1 MACMASV
8 HRVLISSSLLPYL
21 VYSALMPTPACLAT
35 AVIGASGSAVNTAR
49 ADSSMRRSLRAAS
62 AWRPLSEPALRRPP
76 PVGPRSS
83 SVMRISVAEDWNK
96 SFRSVILERKLSFR
110 EFTEDQMSSSA
121 SSPAAGPALAG
132 AAPAR
137 PAESAAPA
145 GRPFRWLAFGVVITA
160 AVMDLLD
167 STIAQVAAPTIRRE
181 LGGSYAVIE
190 WVTAAYAL
198 AMAVGLLTGGR
209 LGDVFGRRRVL
220 LAGMGLFVAASAA
233 CAAAGSAGEL
243 IAARAAQGVAAAI
256 MLPQVF
262 GLIRDLFE
270 EHEMGKAFGVYGP
283 VMGLSAMLGPIASGG
298 LISAN
303 VFGTGWRMIFLVNVP
318 VGLASL
324 LLGARTLPAGVGSFG
339 KRRLDLPGALLAG
352 AAMFLLVFPLAQGH
366 SLGWPT
372 WLSGMMGAS
381 VLVLAGFGWYQ
392 VRRQRAGR
400 DPLVE
405 ASIFRH
411 RPYRAGIVF
420 SLVFIGSLGGI
431 VMIFNVLLQSGL
443 GFSPW
448 HSAVT
453 TAPWAAGAF
462 VGSAVGGITMSKLG
476 RRVLHAGLVVEA
488 AGLLGIYAV
497 LRGAG
502 GGVSTLDLL
511 GPMVIGGIGM
521 GMVFVPLF
529 DIVMAGVRPQEMGSA
544 SGVLQ
549 TVNSLGMSLGIAGIG
564 AIFFALTGGRGEH
577 VPVYLHAAQWTAL
590 ATVGLLACSF
600 AVAFG
605 LPKRARETGP
615 AA

>member
-1 MACMASV
+1 V
-8 HRVLISSSLLPYL
+8 
-21 VYSALMPTPACLAT
+21 
-35 AVIGASGSAVNTAR
+35 
-49 ADSSMRRSLRAAS
+49 
-62 AWRPLSEPALRRPP
+62 
-76 PVGPRSS
+76 
-83 SVMRISVAEDWNK
+83 
-96 SFRSVILERKLSFR
+96 
-110 EFTEDQMSSSA
+110 
-121 SSPAAGPALAG
+121 
-132 AAPAR
+132 
-137 PAESAAPA
+137 
-145 GRPFRWLAFGVVITA
+145 AFGAVITA

-167 STIAQVAAPTIRRE
+167 STITQVAAPTIRHQ

-209 LGDVFGRRRVL
+209 LGDIFGRRRVL
-220 LAGMGLFVAASAA
+220 LAGITGFVIASVA
-233 CAAAGSAGEL
+233 CAAAQSAGEL
-243 IAARAAQGVAAAI
+243 IAARAAQGLLGAV

-270 EHEMGKAFGVYGP
+270 AHEMGKAFGVYGP
-283 VMGLSAMLGPIASGG
+283 VMGLSAMLGPIVSGG

-303 VFGTGWRMIFLVNVP
+303 VLGTGWRMIFLVNVP
-318 VGLASL
+318 VGLAAL
-324 LLGARTLPAGVGSFG
+324 ALGARTLPAGAGAGSG
-339 KRRLDLPGALLAG
+339 GSRRGRLDLPGAVLAG

-366 SLGWPT
+366 SLGWPA
-372 WLSGMMGAS
+372 WLLAMMAAS

-411 RPYRAGIVF
+411 RPYSAGIVF
-420 SLVFIGSLGGI
+420 SIVFTGSLGGI
-431 VMIFNVLLQSGL
+431 VMIFNVFLQSGL

-497 LRGAG
+497 LRGAA
-502 GGVSTLDLL
+502 GGVSTVDLL
-511 GPMVIGGIGM
+511 APMVIGGIGM

-564 AIFFALTGGRGEH
+564 AIFFALVSGRGGH
-577 VPVYLHAAQWTAL
+577 VPVYLHAAEWTAL

-600 AVAFG
+600 VLGFG
-605 LPKRARETGP
+605 LPRRAREQ
-615 AA
+615 

>member
-1 MACMASV
+1 MSSAATETQGQ
-8 HRVLISSSLLPYL
+8 RGVLDRETS
-21 VYSALMPTPACLAT
+21 
-35 AVIGASGSAVNTAR
+35 
-49 ADSSMRRSLRAAS
+49 
-62 AWRPLSEPALRRPP
+62 PLSQRGAVDQPAQCNSEPVIAGTELHRA
-76 PVGPRSS
+76 GADAA
-83 SVMRISVAEDWNK
+83 AEP
-96 SFRSVILERKLSFR
+96 E
-110 EFTEDQMSSSA
+110 
-121 SSPAAGPALAG
+121 GAG
-132 AAPAR
+132 AA
-137 PAESAAPA
+137 
-145 GRPFRWLAFGVVITA
+145 GRKWRWVAFGAVITA

-167 STIAQVAAPTIRRE
+167 STITQVAAPTIRRE

-209 LGDVFGRRRVL
+209 LGDIFGRRRVL
-220 LAGMGLFVAASAA
+220 LAGMAGFVVASAA
-233 CAAAGSAGEL
+233 CAAAQSAGEL
-243 IAARAAQGVAAAI
+243 IAARAAQGLLGAI

-270 EHEMGKAFGVYGP
+270 AHEMGKAFGVYGP

-318 VGLASL
+318 VGLAAL
-324 LLGARTLPAGVGSFG
+324 LLGARTLPAGVSSFG
-339 KRRLDLPGALLAG
+339 KRRLDLPGAVLAG
-352 AAMFLLVFPLAQGH
+352 AAMFGLVFPLAQGH
-366 SLGWPT
+366 SLGWPAA
-372 WLSGMMGAS
+372 LFGMMGAS

-431 VMIFNVLLQSGL
+431 VMIFNVLLQNGL

-488 AGLLGIYAV
+488 AGLLGIWAV

-511 GPMVIGGIGM
+511 APMVVGGIGM

-529 DIVMAGVRPQEMGSA
+529 DIAMAGVRPQEMGSA

-564 AIFFALTGGRGEH
+564 AIFFALAGGRGGH

-590 ATVGLLACSF
+590 ATVALLACSF
-600 AVAFG
+600 AIAFG
-605 LPKRARETGP
+605 LPRRARS
-615 AA
+615 